1 MRAVKQQMVMA
12 LIGAMVMLISS
23 SVCFGSGIPD
33 RITINSIQQYYAG
46 VDFNHA
52 AHINNL
58 KDCGLCHHHTT
69 GAQITDPN
77 CVRCHKNSGAQA
89 VVSCKGCHS
98 PTPFSPEELKRQRD
112 QHPPIYHMDK
122 VGLKAAYH
130 LGCVGCHKKMGAPT
144 GCQDCHK
151 RNENGDGIF
160 HSGKY
165 APKAPTKQKTS
176 HH

>member
-1 MRAVKQQMVMA
+1 MRAVKRQIVMA
-12 LIGAMVMLISS
+12 VVGAMVMLVSGI
-23 SVCFGSGIPD
+23 CLGAGIPD
-33 RITINSIQQYYAG
+33 RITINSIQKYYEG
-46 VDFNHA
+46 VDFNHS

-89 VVSCKGCHS
+89 VVSCKECHS
-98 PTPFSPEELKRQRD
+98 STPFAPEELKRQRN

-122 VGLKAAYH
+122 VGLKGAYH

-151 RNENGDGIF
+151 RNDSGDGIF

-165 APKAPTKQKTS
+165 TPPPQNKPKSS

>member
-1 MRAVKQQMVMA
+1 MRAVKRQMIMA
-12 LIGAMVMLISS
+12 VTGAMLMLVS

-33 RITINSIQQYYAG
+33 EITINSIQKYYSG
-46 VDFNHA
+46 VNFNHA

-69 GAQITDPN
+69 GAQVSDPN
-77 CVRCHKNSGAQA
+77 CARCHKNSGAQA

-98 PTPFSPEELKRQRD
+98 ATPFTPEALKLQRD
-112 QHPPIYHMDK
+112 QQPPLYHKDQ
-122 VGLKAAYH
+122 VGLKGAYH
-130 LGCVGCHKKMGAPT
+130 LGCVGCHEKMQGPT

-151 RNENGDGIF
+151 RNESGDKIF
-160 HSGKY
+160 RSGNY
-165 APKAPTKQKTS
+165 APKTTDTPKSS